1 MSLEQVIQENT
12 AAIQAL
18 IATLARDGLTP
29 TGRPATEPQ
38 IQNVAAPTLQ
48 AKVEKAVADKG
59 IAGAKEEVKALVAQA
74 EGQVDAMVK
83 AVDAIGDVLDYE
95 KHVKPVALA
104 LANKKGRDALIAV
117 LATFDCKTVK
127 DAKPEQYAGLVA
139 AITVA
144 AA

>member
-18 IATLARDGLTP
+18 IATLTANGKT
-29 TGRPATEPQ
+29 
-38 IQNVAAPTLQ
+38 AAVLHKTAEAVLQ
-48 AKVEKAVADKG
+48 DKVEKAVADKG

-74 EGQVDAMVK
+74 EASADAMVK
-83 AVDAIGDVLDYE
+83 AVDVIGDVLDYE

-104 LANKKGRDALIAV
+104 LANKKGRDALVAV
-117 LATFDCKTVK
+117 LKTFDCQTVK

-144 AA
+144 AITVAAA